1 MGISDPAALR
11 ASAAA
16 RENASTLA
24 ELVAIATRAADRAD
38 TAAENSQR
46 LIDELTT

>member
-1 MGISDPAALR
+1 MGTSDPAALR

-16 RENASTLA
+16 RENAAVLA
-24 ELVAIATRAADRAD
+24 ELISIATKAADRAD